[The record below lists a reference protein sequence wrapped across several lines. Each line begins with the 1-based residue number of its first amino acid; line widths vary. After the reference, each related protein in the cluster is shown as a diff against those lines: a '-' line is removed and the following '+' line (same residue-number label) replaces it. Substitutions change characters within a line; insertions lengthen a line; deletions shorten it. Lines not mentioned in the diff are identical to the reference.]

1 MRIAFQSLT
10 QRISLPLYLSSYPHL
25 NTPPPSFSLPPT
37 FIQGLPIFRHSGR
50 EKAGLEMIPV
60 REALQRTGRC
70 FCLSDQGGCEGG
82 RGIWAKSWR
91 VCRIVGD
98 GWGQGHGGWQDGG
111 RKMPRQAVVRE
122 GQWIVGKDDTWRGEW
137 NQEMA
142 GQEAGIT
149 MFLALYASGIW
160 LISLINVNAKLAK
173 KCNTNIGPHVCFFEG
188 LPNFWW
194 KTKKLPTRCLQ
205 SHISPKHRLNK
216 EHLDE
221 TFPFYRAGR
230 LFFEM
235 IHFCYII
242 WACLHHWNDIVWS
255 GLLLWYK

>member
-1 MRIAFQSLT
+1 M
-10 QRISLPLYLSSYPHL
+10 
-25 NTPPPSFSLPPT
+25 
-37 FIQGLPIFRHSGR
+37 
-50 EKAGLEMIPV
+50 
-60 REALQRTGRC
+60 RTG
-70 FCLSDQGGCEGG
+70 
-82 RGIWAKSWR
+82 
-91 VCRIVGD
+91 
-98 GWGQGHGGWQDGG
+98 
-111 RKMPRQAVVRE
+111 
-122 GQWIVGKDDTWRGEW
+122 TWRLTGWWEEDAKTGGGERGTMNSWQRRYLKGRVESGNGGPRSW
-137 NQEMA
+137 NYHVF
-142 GQEAGIT
+142 GPLC
-149 MFLALYASGIW
+149 FR